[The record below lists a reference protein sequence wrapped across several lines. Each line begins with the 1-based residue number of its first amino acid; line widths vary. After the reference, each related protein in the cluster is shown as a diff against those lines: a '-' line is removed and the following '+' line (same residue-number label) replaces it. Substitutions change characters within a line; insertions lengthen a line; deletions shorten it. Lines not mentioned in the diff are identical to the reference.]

1 MRIVIASPIAE
12 EAIAE
17 LSEHHDVQIS
27 LHRSGGTSVNLDA
40 DRECLILRSGIDI
53 NATVIDD
60 LPDLSLIVRAG
71 SGFDNIDLAH
81 ASERGI
87 RIVRI
92 PGPAAQAVGEYTFG
106 LMLSLAR
113 NITLADRQVRQGHW
127 PKHQLGGNL
136 LTEKTLG
143 IIGAGNIGSRVG
155 VLGAAWGMRVLG
167 CVGHPAEVDTMWY
180 AERSI
185 ELADIDKVIAEAD
198 YLTIHTPL
206 DDTTRGLIGTDE
218 IAAMKQGAFLINTAR
233 GGVVD
238 EAALHAA
245 LDSGHLA
252 GAALDVHDR
261 EGEGVIP
268 ELAGLDNVIL
278 TPHIGGMAI
287 ESQSAIGRRLVEL
300 VTAFLSGT
308 LDDVAEPAEI
318 VL

>member
-1 MRIVIASPIAE
+1 VIASPIAD
-12 EAIAE
+12 EAVAE
-17 LSEHHDVQIS
+17 LSLHHDVQVS
-27 LHRSGGTSVNLDA
+27 LHPPGRTSVSIDT

-53 NATVIDD
+53 NADVIDH
-60 LPDLSLIVRAG
+60 LPDLSFIVRAG
-71 SGFDNIDLAH
+71 SGFDNIDLDYA
-81 ASERGI
+81 RQRRI

-92 PGPAAQAVGEYTFG
+92 PGPAAQAVAEFTFG

-143 IIGAGNIGSRVG
+143 IVGAGNIGSRVG

-206 DDTTRGLIGTDE
+206 DDTTRGLIGVRE
-218 IAAMKQGAFLINTAR
+218 IAEMKQGAFLINTAR
-233 GGVVD
+233 SGVVD
-238 EAALHAA
+238 EPALHAA

-268 ELAGLDNVIL
+268 ELAALDNVIL

-287 ESQSAIGRRLVEL
+287 ESQSAIGRRVIEL
-300 VTAFLSGT
+300 VGAYLSGS
-308 LDDVAEPAEI
+308 LDETAEPAEI